1 MTTIN
6 ASDHIA
12 QIVTSHP
19 ACAALFTEH
28 KIDFCCHG
36 EVALEEVCKTRGLDV
51 QDFLS
56 RLRAAACAV
65 AQDGAQDMSGAST
78 AELIAHIVSRHHTY
92 LRRSLPALEPLV
104 AKVAR
109 VHGEHNPKLRGLVD
123 ELRELRQEIE
133 PHMDEEEAEIF
144 PMMMMNRNG
153 DHQAILE
160 RLGDVRREHESVGQT
175 LGRIR
180 ALSDDFSVP
189 DWGCGSYR
197 MMMSELATL
206 ESDTLR
212 HVHLENHVLMPRF
225 GFHATKPKAAVGGS
239 VGATP

>member
-123 ELRELRQEIE
+123 AGVAELRLDHASGSAVNNGNLLGLTSSYTTSDGATRDMADVWFTRQPAAPAPELGELLADA
-133 PHMDEEEAEIF
+133 PAELL
-144 PMMMMNRNG
+144 PG
-153 DHQAILE
+153 
-160 RLGDVRREHESVGQT
+160 GG
-175 LGRIR
+175 G
-180 ALSDDFSVP
+180 
-189 DWGCGSYR
+189 G
-197 MMMSELATL
+197 
-206 ESDTLR
+206 
-212 HVHLENHVLMPRF
+212 
-225 GFHATKPKAAVGGS
+225 GGS
-239 VGATP
+239 AAAAGGTAVASAGTATIAPVRHGADEDWRNNTPLI